1 MLLRLPILHYAR
13 VNPLLLLC
21 NKHALFINSSAYNL
35 AEQGK
40 LFLFNTLPSFLC
52 TLLGFPLANHQK
64 LLFPLVIHNKKR
76 RAVL

>member
-35 AEQGK
+35 AGAVK
-40 LFLFNTLPSFLC
+40 LFLLNTIQLICSNC
-52 TLLGFPLANHQK
+52 LGFLSRGRMVSV
-64 LLFPLVIHNKKR
+64 LVIHNKR